1 MQRQCNS
8 TDNTGHAASVS
19 DSVGQRHKPQHS
31 KKSLEAKMYPYIN
44 LFGLSI
50 PSYGLMIALAFIAA
64 ILIAYHRTN
73 KAGLDTD
80 ALLTL
85 AIITLTCGLAGSY
98 LLYIFVTYSLSEI
111 WGSIVDG
118 SFSVFKSGGLVF
130 YGGLI
135 VGVLSGWIYLHAK
148 KASFYEYAAV
158 IVPAIPLAH
167 AIGRIG
173 CFLAGCCY
181 GRIVDTP
188 ISVYYRN
195 PIGGAPVGVPVF
207 RFSLSNPHV
216 ISWCLLFCSYTHA
229 NG

>member
-1 MQRQCNS
+1 MLRPFQILSVKGTSRSTAKNLWRQ
-8 TDNTGHAASVS
+8 
-19 DSVGQRHKPQHS
+19 
-31 KKSLEAKMYPYIN
+31 KMYPYIN

-50 PSYGLMIALAFIAA
+50 PSYGLMMALAFIAA
-64 ILIAYHRTN
+64 ILIAYHRTS

-135 VGVLSGWIYLHAK
+135 VGVLSGWIYLRAK

-181 GRIVDTP
+181 GRQTRIM
-188 ISVYYRN
+188 
-195 PIGGAPVGVPVF
+195 
-207 RFSLSNPHV
+207 
-216 ISWCLLFCSYTHA
+216 
-229 NG
+229 